1 MEVRAIAPAD
11 LLRGPGLRLDADYAL
26 SQTGIASPIPASE
39 AFFIADVDHE
49 PAEPD
54 TAYRYCEIG
63 DIDRMGR
70 ISPRFIDPSQQESGD
85 DAGDDKQTDRVR
97 SKIRKGD
104 IMSLD
109 DWHVLV
115 PTTRVYL
122 GKFTI
127 VTGEE
132 DCYFTTKLHPF
143 RPGERLLSACDDDD
157 GIATSALFLM
167 LRGDFRAF
175 LASLSRWGKTYP
187 TLNDKDLKGTVI
199 DEAILDRNLS
209 EDRIERAR
217 QMCNAIL
224 ERQRIDRRVTSLL
237 QEGQADSRA
246 P

>member
-1 MEVRAIAPAD
+1 MEVRPVDPAD

-26 SQTGIASPIPASE
+26 SQTGIVSPIPASG
-39 AFFIADVDHE
+39 AFFIARADHE

-54 TAYRYCEIG
+54 AAYRYCEIG

-70 ISPRFIDPSQQESGD
+70 ISPRLIDPNLPDADNDGGD
-85 DAGDDKQTDRVR
+85 GKQIDRVR
-97 SKIRKGD
+97 SKIQKGD

-109 DWHVLV
+109 DWRVLV

-143 RPGERLLSACDDDD
+143 SPGERLLAACGGDR
-157 GIATSALFLM
+157 GVATSLLFLM

-175 LASLSRWGKTYP
+175 LSSLSRWGKTYP
-187 TLNDKDLKGTVI
+187 TLNDKDLTGAVI
-199 DEAILDRNLS
+199 DEALLNRNLLS
-209 EDRIERAR
+209 ERVDKAR
-217 QMCNAIL
+217 QVCNAIL
-224 ERQRIDRRVTSLL
+224 ESQRINRRIASLL
-237 QEGQADSRA
+237 QEGRRSG
-246 P
+246 